1 MTPGQHFIV
10 SWVVANAKLLDRRSR
25 IFITVTGLLPDL
37 DGFGYPLDKIGGYL
51 GYSTTFFE
59 DYHHYLGHNIFFG
72 LIFSLIF
79 ARFSRERLAVF
90 WLCLA
95 AFHLHLVGDLIGS
108 LGPDGYQ
115 WPIPYLYPFVPS
127 FELTWAGQW
136 ELSSWKNSLIGVIFF
151 FLALLIARYRR
162 VTFFELFSTR
172 LENKVREVAHS
183 RGFFK
188 ADSAARAVA
197 ANTVR

>member
-1 MTPGQHFIV
+1 MAGIGQ
-10 SWVVANAKLLDRRSR
+10 R
-25 IFITVTGLLPDL
+25 FITVTGVLPDL

-59 DYHHYLGHNIFFG
+59 DYHHDLGHNIFFG

-108 LGPDGYQ
+108 RGPDGDQ
-115 WPIPYLYPFVPS
+115 WPIPYLYPLISS

-188 ADSAARAVA
+188 ADSAARAA
-197 ANTVR
+197 AADTVR